1 MSTYQDRVKQEKEEL
16 DEKLRSLHNYLDSE
30 GFNKLENRQ
39 QYLLSAQ
46 YDIMLKYSS
55 VLKERIALF
64 V

>member
-1 MSTYQDRVKQEKEEL
+1 MSLYQKRVKKEKEEL
-16 DEKLRSLHNYLDSE
+16 DERVQSLHNYLDSDS
-30 GFNKLENRQ
+30 FNKLENRQ

-64 V
+64 